1 MPRTDPPI
9 GQNASAQK
17 MPLLQ
22 SRVPPSAW
30 LLPLLLFLFL
40 QEPASNHSVL
50 FGPDISILFVD
61 RSSHPPVPGQP
72 SDEVAVVLLV
82 SSLFQ
87 TALMSAA

>member
-22 SRVPPSAW
+22 SSRVH
-30 LLPLLLFLFL
+30 L
-40 QEPASNHSVL
+40 QPGSSSSSSSRNHSVL

-61 RSSHPPVPGQP
+61 RSSHPPAPGQP